1 MVDFDADAA
10 VRKAGWDAFVKV
22 TAISSAAV
30 VVALVLLAL
39 ITL

>member
-10 VRKAGWDAFVKV
+10 ERQAGWVHFTKLMTWGTVVCVV
-22 TAISSAAV
+22 T
-30 VVALVLLAL
+30 LVFLAL

>member
-10 VRKAGWDAFVKV
+10 ERQAGWMHFTKLL
-22 TAISSAAV
+22 TWGT
-30 VVALVLLAL
+30 VACIATLVLLAL